1 MIKLKKN
8 KVMKKWGKKIDSTQ
22 VNSTNLS
29 IAIWDRDKKKD
40 FQKKNLVKKIE
51 VK

>member
-8 KVMKKWGKKIDSTQ
+8 KAMKKWGKKIDSTQ

-29 IAIWDRDKKKD
+29 IATWDRDKKKRLS
-40 FQKKNLVKKIE
+40 KE
-51 VK
+51 EPS